1 MSPCTPGNGTEI
13 RREFPGVKIIA
24 VTAGWSLGRRDPLK
38 LAVEAGAAATIR
50 KPIDPVVL
58 RRVVGELIA
67 QLDSGAA

>member
-1 MSPCTPGNGTEI
+1 M
-13 RREFPGVKIIA
+13 
-24 VTAGWSLGRRDPLK
+24 TAGWSLDRRDPLK
-38 LAVEAGAAATIR
+38 PAVEAGAAATIR